1 MIWSRAAR
9 LWLSYIARHPGRL
22 NAGCWCAEL
31 AGMLDEVVAAFPR
44 MYTHTALSKNE
55 AALGDEW
62 AALPAPRD
70 RDRGARPS
78 AAVIKVR

>member
-1 MIWSRAAR
+1 
-9 LWLSYIARHPGRL
+9 
-22 NAGCWCAEL
+22 
-31 AGMLDEVVAAFPR
+31 MLDEVVAAFPR

-78 AAVIKVR
+78 AAVVKVC